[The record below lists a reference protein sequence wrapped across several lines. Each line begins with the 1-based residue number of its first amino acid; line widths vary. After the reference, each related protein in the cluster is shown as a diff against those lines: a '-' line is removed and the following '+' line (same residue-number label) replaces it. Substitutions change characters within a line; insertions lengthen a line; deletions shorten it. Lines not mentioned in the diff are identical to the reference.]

1 MKPTGEYIIF
11 AAGTGVLCY
20 LDLLTQLAL
29 SLLGV
34 DRKINAGLPLNN
46 RESKPIQLEQSL
58 KENKD
63 FKLSTVSDLDSVS
76 SVQS

>member
-1 MKPTGEYIIF
+1 VKPTGEYIIF

-34 DRKINAGLPLNN
+34 DRKINAGLPLNS

-63 FKLSTVSDLDSVS
+63 FKLSTVSDLDSLS
-76 SVQS
+76 SVHS